1 MLKDKKR
8 ITRNRGMNQITRLA
22 IRVGTFGPPLFGLVL
37 LTLTIIQY
45 NFLRGLGWDPVT
57 APTFDWPSGL
67 SLGRF
72 GWIMTGAFVVNGVM
86 IGLFAFGLGRASPA
100 SAASRLGTLLMI
112 LAGLAMC
119 GLAFTTDPT
128 IRSTPAT
135 WHGRI
140 HDASFVALG
149 LTLFPSMLAFGAAFL
164 RSSAWRGLGTYTFLT
179 AALTI
184 PTFALKG
191 IAFYIFLAAIL
202 TWMVVTARWLARVV
216 Q

>member
-1 MLKDKKR
+1 MIK
-8 ITRNRGMNQITRLA
+8 TNQITRLA
-22 IRVGTFGPPLFGLVL
+22 VRAGTFGPSLFGLIL

-45 NFLRGLGWDPVT
+45 DFLRGLGWDPVT

-67 SLGRF
+67 ALGPF
-72 GWIMTGAFVVNGVM
+72 GWVMTGAFVVNGLL
-86 IGLFAFGLGRASPA
+86 IGLFAFALGQSLPA
-100 SAASRLGTLLMI
+100 SAASRLGAALMV

-128 IRSTPAT
+128 LRSTPAT

-149 LTLFPSMLAFGAAFL
+149 LTLFPSMLTLGFSFL
-164 RSSAWRGLGTYTFLT
+164 RSSAWRGLGAYTFLT
-179 AALTI
+179 AALVI

-191 IAFYIFLAAIL
+191 IAFYVFLAAIL
-202 TWMVVTARWLARVV
+202 TWMTVIARRLSQVNASKINP
-216 Q
+216 